1 MNNRKP
7 SYRSRVLKE
16 AIFQFIKF
24 SIESLKAWKLNSNAR
39 FVDRSIRGDNKR
51 RTNEL
56 IAIATAGTA
65 TTINQHDF
73 TRSNLDP
80 LPIRR
85 RYRRLPF
92 ESSLSLAV
100 SSRRFPFLFLLL
112 LAAAH
117 TLNRVLNK
125 RHVKRGGFVETER
138 EESRAEQRVVARTR
152 FARWW
157 WS

>member
-1 MNNRKP
+1 MG
-7 SYRSRVLKE
+7 
-16 AIFQFIKF
+16 
-24 SIESLKAWKLNSNAR
+24 
-39 FVDRSIRGDNKR
+39 RGDNKR
-51 RTNEL
+51 RANEL

-125 RHVKRGGFVETER
+125 RHVKRGGSWKRSVR
-138 EESRAEQRVVARTR
+138 RAEQSRGSSRVRVSRGGGGGRSSYRVRCIFIRPYIIPVHAAGQSRDLR
-152 FARWW
+152 LR
-157 WS
+157 